1 MNIRILN
8 VDDSLSSREIIKDC
22 LLKEGYEVESVENG
36 PKALNKLKTEKA
48 FFDLFIIDYH
58 MPEMDGISLTREIR
72 SIQDYAE
79 TPILMVTSEE
89 DVSLKLK
96 GAQSGVNGWVTKPF
110 DPSKFIS
117 VVNQMAS

>member
-8 VDDSLSSREIIKDC
+8 VDDSLSSREIIKGC

-36 PKALNKLKTEKA
+36 PEALNKLKTEKA
-48 FFDLFIIDYH
+48 FFDLLIIDYH
-58 MPEMDGISLTREIR
+58 MPEMDGITLAKEIR
-72 SIQDYAE
+72 SLQDYSD
-79 TPILMVTSEE
+79 TPILMVTSEQ

-110 DPSKFIS
+110 DQSKFIS